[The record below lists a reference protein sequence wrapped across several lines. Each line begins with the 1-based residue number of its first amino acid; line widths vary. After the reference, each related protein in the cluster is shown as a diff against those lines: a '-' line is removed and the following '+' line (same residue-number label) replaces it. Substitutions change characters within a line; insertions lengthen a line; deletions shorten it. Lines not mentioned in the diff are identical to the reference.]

1 MLSELLTT
9 KNIIII
15 LIALA
20 VIIGGYF
27 GWKYYKNRVTDEGV
41 KRLECNENGVCSIDN
56 DNEGNKENFENKGDK
71 SSDENGE
78 KEKNYLDISLN
89 PFFDIEIG
97 GIFQG
102 RVVFQLFDDVVPK
115 TCRNFRYF
123 CSGTPSYEGSPFHRV
138 IKDFMIQGGD
148 ITNGDGTG
156 GFSMYGPKFADE
168 NFELKHNQPGL
179 LSMANSGPNT
189 NGSQFF
195 VTTKPAEWL
204 DGKHVVF
211 GIVLSGY
218 EIINKIEN
226 LETDANNNKPHL
238 DVIIKKCGFIKPS
251 SDN

>member
-9 KNIIII
+9 KNIIIV

-27 GWKYYKNRVTDEGV
+27 GWKYYKNRLNTGNETTKMVADCDEYD
-41 KRLECNENGVCSIDN
+41 VCKLPT
-56 DNEGNKENFENKGDK
+56 EKFENK
-71 SSDENGE
+71 DENIEE
-78 KEKNYLDISLN
+78 KVLDTSLN
-89 PFFDIEIG
+89 PYFDIEIG
-97 GIFQG
+97 DIFQG
-102 RVVFQLFDDVVPK
+102 RIVFQLFDDIVPK
-115 TCRNFRYF
+115 TCKNFRYF
-123 CSGTPSYEGSPFHRV
+123 CSGKPSYEGSPFHRV

-156 GFSMYGPKFADE
+156 GFSMYGAKFADE

-195 VTTKPAEWL
+195 VTTKPTEWL

-211 GIVLSGY
+211 GIVLSGF

-226 LETDANNNKPHL
+226 LETDPDNNKPKL
-238 DVIIKKCGFIKPS
+238 NVIIKKCGFIKPS
-251 SDN
+251 DDN

>member
-9 KNIIII
+9 KNIIIF

-27 GWKYYKNRVTDEGV
+27 GWKYYKNRRITSESTTLLVNGCDET
-41 KRLECNENGVCSIDN
+41 GVCNIDN
-56 DNEGNKENFENKGDK
+56 CLNKENFENKGDE
-71 SSDENGE
+71 SSDE
-78 KEKNYLDISLN
+78 KEKNYLDVSLN

-195 VTTKPAEWL
+195 VTTKPTEWL